1 MKKVLYFFLA
11 IFVIFVLFLGFA
23 FFRYSSWEKDFVMNE
38 NIICTS
44 DEEVVSVLSDMNI
57 LEKIKNF
64 VLSDIFSEFVTF
76 TKKEMLFLLKD
87 SLSAVSGGNI
97 QDICLESGSGV
108 WKIYIHSKIEFLQL
122 PWLAFDIHKDSRET
136 AELYSRNLYVG
147 DFKVPEIFSKG
158 VLEKINKGIS
168 DALLLVVENGF
179 LGKTIKN
186 IDLLKDSVV
195 LKGGF

>member
-1 MKKVLYFFLA
+1 MKKVLYSFLA
-11 IFVIFVLFLGFA
+11 IFVIFLFLLGYV
-23 FFRYSSWEKDFVMNE
+23 FFRYSSWEKDFVKND
-38 NIICTS
+38 NILCTS
-44 DEEVVSVLSDMNI
+44 DEEVVSVQSDMNI
-57 LEKIKNF
+57 FEKIKNF

-87 SLSAVSGGNI
+87 SLSSVSGNEI
-97 QDICLESGSGV
+97 QDLCLESGSGV
-108 WKIYIHSKIEFLQL
+108 WKIYLHTKIGFLQL
-122 PWLAFDIHKDSRET
+122 PWFAVDINKDSRET

-147 DFKVPEIFSKG
+147 DFKVPSVLSKG

-186 IDLLKDSVV
+186 IDLLKDSIV

>member
-11 IFVIFVLFLGFA
+11 IFVLFVLFLGYV
-23 FFRYSSWEKDFVMNE
+23 FFRYSSWEKDFVKNE

-44 DEEVVSVLSDMNI
+44 DEEVVSVQSDMNI

-87 SLSAVSGGNI
+87 SLSTVSGGNI
-97 QDICLESGSGV
+97 QDLCLESGSGV
-108 WKIYIHSKIEFLQL
+108 WKIYIHSKFEFLQL
-122 PWLAFDIHKDSRET
+122 PWFAVDIHKDSRET